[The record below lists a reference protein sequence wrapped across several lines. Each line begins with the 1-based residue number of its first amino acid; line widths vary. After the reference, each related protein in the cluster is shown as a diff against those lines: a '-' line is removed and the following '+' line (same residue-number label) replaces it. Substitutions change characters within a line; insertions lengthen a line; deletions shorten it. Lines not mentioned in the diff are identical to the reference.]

1 MLIRSGLK
9 VNMLQVKIKFGFLKV
24 DSQFPLSPS
33 PNSSTRSWLWDTT
46 LFALCH
52 LMLELFIKQNHFQLV
67 KQFSGHCLPNIIIK
81 RWFKEV
87 CGLLN
92 NFL

>member
-1 MLIRSGLK
+1 
-9 VNMLQVKIKFGFLKV
+9 
-24 DSQFPLSPS
+24 
-33 PNSSTRSWLWDTT
+33 
-46 LFALCH
+46 
-52 LMLELFIKQNHFQLV
+52 MLELFIKQNHFQLV

-92 NFL
+92 NFLLGDQLMLKFDFCHVVNKLKTIIDLLPLSTDQKPSQN